1 MIVER
6 RNIDDVCFVSFKP
19 EIGCRSMDD
28 EGSFSQRQGYVRP
41 REIVYRD
48 ELPPKLRQ
56 PLVDILQRSCGSRSL
71 WERIERRFNPY
82 GIDDWPTAGEPIPI
96 SKEEDP
102 PEFINTKRV
111 LLQCEWFRIY
121 DLIEDL
127 FRDLDFHDVEF
138 RNPDE
143 DFQAYPFQ
151 RNINDYFEY
160 AGIGWKLADGKIV
173 ARGDDAFERTVQTAE
188 VELKDGGRT
197 TAADCIE
204 DAIRNLSFRPKPRLG
219 AAVARA
225 TNAMEC
231 VLHDITAEEKM
242 TLGDYLKRYPLLFP
256 GGLAG
261 TFGGLWGY
269 ASSAGARHGKEG
281 VEPPREEAEFIVA
294 TAAALTTYLN
304 RKRPR
309 A

>member
-1 MIVER
+1 MTYVSSVSNRRSAAVQWLTRGRFHSGKVMSAPER
-6 RNIDDVCFVSFKP
+6 LSIATS
-19 EIGCRSMDD
+19 CR
-28 EGSFSQRQGYVRP
+28 
-41 REIVYRD
+41 
-48 ELPPKLRQ
+48 
-56 PLVDILQRSCGSRSL
+56 RSCGNPSSTFCSARSIRGFSGSAL
-71 WERIERRFNPY
+71 SDGLI
-82 GIDDWPTAGEPIPI
+82 PTGLTSGRPRGEPIPI
-96 SKEEDP
+96 PKEEDR
-102 PEFINTKRV
+102 PEFVSAKRV

-127 FRDLDFHDVEF
+127 FHDLDFHDVEF

-242 TLGDYLKRYPLLFP
+242 TLGDYLKRYPHLFP

-261 TFGGLWGY
+261 TLGGLWGY
-269 ASSAGARHGKEG
+269 ASNEGARHGKEG

-304 RKRPR
+304 RKHPR